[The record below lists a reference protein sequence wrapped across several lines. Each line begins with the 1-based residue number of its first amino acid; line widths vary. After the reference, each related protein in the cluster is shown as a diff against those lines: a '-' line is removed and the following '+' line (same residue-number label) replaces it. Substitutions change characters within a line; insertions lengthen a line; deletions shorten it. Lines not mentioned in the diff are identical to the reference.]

1 MAPDETKQSKPSS
14 VRPLRIASA
23 VICSFFGV
31 RRKKDYVADGQDL
44 KPKHIIISAVIGAV
58 LLVMGLMLL
67 MRFVTR

>member
-31 RRKKDYVADGQDL
+31 RRQKDYVADG
-44 KPKHIIISAVIGAV
+44 
-58 LLVMGLMLL
+58 
-67 MRFVTR
+67 